1 MLKIPGI
8 GILDV
13 MFSFSQQ
20 SPFAGEDEEDLF
32 DSICRD
38 KVHYPKWISQPAE
51 DCLSQVGT
59 VYRKSRKNDTNSR
72 LNFLTVVPYH
82 PYAYFLC
89 CSLCTSGND
98 KENLLNELE
107 LLNLV
112 LIMFFHS
119 HGHNV

>member
-1 MLKIPGI
+1 M
-8 GILDV
+8 
-13 MFSFSQQ
+13 
-20 SPFAGEDEEDLF
+20 F

>member
-1 MLKIPGI
+1 MSALIKTELEYSPFNNRYYYFFHLYVVIFCSRKFPPLGSLDVLKIPGI

-59 VYRKSRKNDTNSR
+59 VYRKSRKMIQTLGSI
-72 LNFLTVVPYH
+72 F
-82 PYAYFLC
+82 
-89 CSLCTSGND
+89 
-98 KENLLNELE
+98 
-107 LLNLV
+107 
-112 LIMFFHS
+112 
-119 HGHNV
+119 

>member
-1 MLKIPGI
+1 MDLTTCRRLLEPG
-8 GILDV
+8 GYSL
-13 MFSFSQQ
+13 
-20 SPFAGEDEEDLF
+20 
-32 DSICRD
+32 
-38 KVHYPKWISQPAE
+38 PKKQ
-51 DCLSQVGT
+51 
-59 VYRKSRKNDTNSR
+59 KNDTNSR
-72 LNFLTVVPYH
+72 LNFLILVQPVVPYH

-119 HGHNV
+119 HGRNV